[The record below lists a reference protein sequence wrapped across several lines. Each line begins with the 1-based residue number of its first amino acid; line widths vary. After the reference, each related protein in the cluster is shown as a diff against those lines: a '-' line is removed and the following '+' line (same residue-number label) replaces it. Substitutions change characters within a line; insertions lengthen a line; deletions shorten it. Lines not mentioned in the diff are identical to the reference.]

1 MKKQK
6 NEDITGQILAAK
18 ALAQEPRE
26 IITYRKVRRWKRK
39 FRFSPLPGKL
49 ITERIPVKWT
59 IYPPTM
65 GKQEYLERTFLEL
78 GIDYE
83 KLHDSKH
90 VEEEVMR
97 VTAEK
102 TGLCAR
108 LMAIATLNTE
118 KELKDKKL
126 IEERTELFKWNC
138 TQNEFVTA
146 LLTVYSMVDRLSF
159 LVLMR
164 LMQTMQLNAPSQ
176 KETTRRIK

>member
-1 MKKQK
+1 
-6 NEDITGQILAAK
+6 
-18 ALAQEPRE
+18 
-26 IITYRKVRRWKRK
+26 
-39 FRFSPLPGKL
+39 
-49 ITERIPVKWT
+49 
-59 IYPPTM
+59 M

-78 GIDYE
+78 GFDYE
-83 KLHDSKH
+83 KLHDSEH

-102 TGLCAR
+102 TGLCAK

-118 KELKDKKL
+118 KELKDNKL

>member
-6 NEDITGQILAAK
+6 QDDNTGQILASI
-18 ALAQEPRE
+18 ALTQEPRE
-26 IITYRKVRRWKRK
+26 IITYREVRRWQRQYKH
-39 FRFSPLPGKL
+39 FPFPGK
-49 ITERIPVKWT
+49 IGKERIPVKWT

-78 GIDYE
+78 GIDFD
-83 KLHDSKH
+83 KLHGTKH
-90 VEEEVMR
+90 VEEEIMR

-102 TGLCAR
+102 TELCAR

-118 KELKDKKL
+118 KELKNKNL
-126 IEERTELFKWNC
+126 IVKRTELFKWNC

-164 LMQTMQLNAPSQ
+164 LMKTMQLNAPSQ
-176 KETTRRIK
+176 KETTRRIS